1 MLRYTTGAGNPRHR
15 RRGPTGV
22 KRIVTIALVAS
33 IAACASGSADPAPT
47 PPLPAG
53 APRLRVMTYNLN
65 FGVAGDRDGI
75 AAIASAAPD
84 LVLLQ
89 ETTEVW
95 EAALVA
101 ALGDRFPHHRFAP
114 PKNEWIAGGMGV
126 LSRWPITTVEQLDSD
141 AGLFFAWRIVID
153 TPGGPLQALD
163 VHLHPPISDGGSWIV
178 GYFSTRTV
186 REREA
191 KDHVAHLDPAL
202 PTIIAGDFNEE
213 DEGAAIAVFE
223 RRGFTNALP
232 RFQPDADTWQW
243 PVGSTTLRFRLDHI
257 LHDNHFRAVGAAVV
271 AGGRSDHAPVWAD
284 LVRL

>member
-22 KRIVTIALVAS
+22 KRFVTIALVAVS
-33 IAACASGSADPAPT
+33 IAACASGGSDPA

-53 APRLRVMTYNLN
+53 APRLRVMTYNVN
-65 FGVAGDRDGI
+65 FGVAGDREGI
-75 AAIASAAPD
+75 DAIASAAPD

-101 ALGDRFPHHRFAP
+101 ALGDRYPHHRFAP
-114 PKNEWIAGGMGV
+114 PKNEWTAGGMGV
-126 LSRWPITTVEQLDSD
+126 LSRWPITTVEQLDTD
-141 AGLFFAWRIVID
+141 AGPFFAWRLVID
-153 TPGGPLQALD
+153 APGGPLQALD

-178 GYFSTRTV
+178 GYFSTRSV

-191 KDHVAHLDPAL
+191 NDHVARLDPAL
-202 PTIIAGDFNEE
+202 PTIVAGDFNEE

-243 PVGSTTLRFRLDHI
+243 PVGATTLRFRLDHV
-257 LHDNHFRAVGAAVV
+257 LHDRHFRAVGAAVV
-271 AGGRSDHAPVWAD
+271 VGGRSDHAPVWAD